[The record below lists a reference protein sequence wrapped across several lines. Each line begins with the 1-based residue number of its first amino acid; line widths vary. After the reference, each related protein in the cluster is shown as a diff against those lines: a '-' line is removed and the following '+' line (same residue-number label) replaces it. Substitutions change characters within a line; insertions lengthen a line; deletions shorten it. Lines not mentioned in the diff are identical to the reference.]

1 MKQVQYSGFE
11 LDHFDSA
18 INFRHYQ
25 LSLIKKYLN
34 DNFLE
39 VGAGK
44 GGFAMVYK
52 KLLKNITL
60 LEPDKTLF
68 KILKKKFKDKN
79 ILIENKSIKNIKKKF
94 STIIYFD
101 VLEHIKKD
109 LLEVKTA
116 TKKLKPG
123 GYLIFS
129 VPAYQIFYSEFDK
142 SVGHFKRYSKNDFII
157 ISKKSG
163 LEIKKILYYDS
174 IGFLFLLLNKI
185 FSLGSGNLKLKISLW
200 NLLIPISK
208 IIDLLTFH
216 KFGKSLICVFKKK

>member
-25 LSLIKKYLN
+25 LHLIKKYLN

-44 GGFAMVYK
+44 GGFAIVYK

-60 LEPDKTLF
+60 LEPDKILF
-68 KILKKKFKDKN
+68 KILKKKIKDKN
-79 ILIENKSIKNIKKKF
+79 ILIENRSIKNLKTKY

-101 VLEHIKKD
+101 VLEHIKND

-116 TKKLKPG
+116 AKKLKPG

-142 SVGHFKRYSKNDFII
+142 SVGHFKRYNKKDFRTL
-157 ISKKSG
+157 SKKSG
-163 LEIKKILYYDS
+163 LEIEKIFYYDS
-174 IGFLFLLLNKI
+174 IGFLFLIFNKI
-185 FSLGSGNLKLKISLW
+185 FSLGSANLKLKIGLW

-216 KFGKSLICVFKKK
+216 KFGKSLICIFKKK

>member
-1 MKQVQYSGFE
+1 MKQVRYSGFE

-25 LSLIKKYLN
+25 LSLIKKFLN
-34 DNFLE
+34 DSLLE

-60 LEPDKTLF
+60 LEPDKILY
-68 KILKKKFKDKN
+68 KILKKKIKNKN

-94 STIIYFD
+94 NTIIYFD
-101 VLEHIKKD
+101 VLEHIKND
-109 LLEVKTA
+109 SLEVKTA
-116 TKKLKPG
+116 AKKIKPG

-129 VPAYQIFYSEFDK
+129 VPAYQIFYSDFDK
-142 SVGHFKRYSKNDFII
+142 SVGHFKRYNKNDFRSL
-157 ISKKSG
+157 SKKSG
-163 LEIKKILYYDS
+163 LEIEKMFYYDS
-174 IGFLFLLLNKI
+174 IGFLFLIFNKI
-185 FSLGSGNLKLKISLW
+185 FSLRSGNLKLKISIW

-216 KFGKSLICVFKKK
+216 KFGKSLICVFKKI

>member
-18 INFRHYQ
+18 TNFRHYQ

-44 GGFAMVYK
+44 GGLAILYK

-68 KILKKKFKDKN
+68 KILKKKIKDKN
-79 ILIENKSIKNIKKKF
+79 ILIENRSIKNVKKKF

-116 TKKLKPG
+116 AKKLKSG

-142 SVGHFKRYSKNDFII
+142 SVGHFKRYNRNDFRT

-163 LEIKKILYYDS
+163 LEIEKMLYYDS
-174 IGFLFLLLNKI
+174 IGFLFLLFNKI
-185 FSLGSGNLKLKISLW
+185 FSLGSGNLKLKIGLW